1 MPMNLNITC
10 ILNFYG
16 FVKGNK
22 TAKFQACVSLEK
34 VLIQVDTATFVVFF
48 FLFFFNDS
56 IFSAFQY

>member
-1 MPMNLNITC
+1 MNLNITC

-16 FVKGNK
+16 FVKGIK

-48 FLFFFNDS
+48 FVCFF
-56 IFSAFQY
+56 